1 MFKSLVERLFKATV
15 VVSLGFI
22 LSGCAGSTVV
32 SATKFTSYEDF
43 RPDSEGGDL
52 VWARAGLRDATRLK
66 EKMDEYDSVVIDRVM
81 VVVQESE
88 LDDEEIN
95 ELTTYMVDQL
105 KARISPVK
113 KIVDQPG
120 EKTLRLSIAVSNVE
134 TPNPVLAVTSSI
146 LPVGLGIS
154 TISKITTGEHTNVG
168 SATVE
173 LLVSDSESDAPLFA
187 AIDRQAGNK
196 DFSTMIDSLDDAKD
210 AINWWVDRLGVT
222 LSQDLSQQT
231 P

>member
-1 MFKSLVERLFKATV
+1 MVE
-15 VVSLGFI
+15 
-22 LSGCAGSTVV
+22 
-32 SATKFTSYEDF
+32 
-43 RPDSEGGDL
+43 
-52 VWARAGLRDATRLK
+52 
-66 EKMDEYDSVVIDRVM
+66 
-81 VVVQESE
+81 
-88 LDDEEIN
+88 
-95 ELTTYMVDQL
+95 
-105 KARISPVK
+105 
-113 KIVDQPG
+113 QPG
-120 EKTLRLSIAVSNVE
+120 EKTLRLSIAISNVE

-173 LLVSDSESDAPLFA
+173 LLVSDSQTDTPLFA

-222 LSQDLSQQT
+222 LSQDLSQT
-231 P
+231 TL